1 MAAVSDARGDVR
13 DVGSNYQ
20 QLNTT
25 AATAATAVAEAAIR
39 LTKVNTS
46 TASTQSTTRHEGLV
60 SVKASLRRDLV
71 PTHSADVLS
80 MNLTTA
86 AIPGSL
92 QFYLR
97 LLPTTLLVQV
107 EQSVGCVRLSVS
119 TDSNF

>member
-1 MAAVSDARGDVR
+1 MAAASDARGDVR

-25 AATAATAVAEAAIR
+25 AATAATAAVEADIR

-60 SVKASLRRDLV
+60 SVKASPRRDVV

-86 AIPGSL
+86 GSPGIAYTVLLAIITDHVIGPS
-92 QFYLR
+92 R
-97 LLPTTLLVQV
+97 A
-107 EQSVGCVRLSVS
+107 VGRVCAYVGEYGQ
-119 TDSNF
+119 